1 MNILHIDR
9 VVLIVIKDRQV
20 LVTLGK
26 GQNNWQIPTIEP
38 EESETDVQA
47 LTRLAKTELA
57 AELRPETVHEFG
69 TFEAHAHAHGMNLD
83 KTDKAEV
90 RLKCYVGELTGAP
103 QPGERIEKIDFFWF
117 NQKDLALQKY
127 FGVFD
132 QLRDKGLIE

>member
-57 AELRPETVHEFG
+57 AELRPETVRSFG
-69 TFEAHAHAHGMNLD
+69 TFEAHAHAHGMNPD
-83 KTDKAEV
+83 KTNKAQV
-90 RLKCYVGELTGAP
+90 RLKCYVGELQGAP
-103 QPGERIEKIDFFWF
+103 QPGERIEKLDFFWF
-117 NQKDLALQKY
+117 NQKD
-127 FGVFD
+127 
-132 QLRDKGLIE
+132 